1 MGGVA
6 VKGLRLT
13 VLGLLL
19 ATLYVGSLV
28 LFPVEEVRVEGLK
41 HLKEETVLEALRLTP
56 GDPWL
61 WVFPRRAEAL
71 RGNPWVAEASLEK
84 PRVGAV
90 RVVVRE
96 RKPFLPLED
105 GQALSEDGVL
115 LPGGAPFARGPKVVG
130 RGPLPKEA
138 LLALARAYPEA
149 HRLRYT
155 PAGFWVELPEAT
167 LFAPSTELLLKYA
180 QVPKPKGQVFLYS
193 WGVSQRP

>member
-6 VKGLRLT
+6 VRWVL
-13 VLGLLL
+13 LGLLL
-19 ATLYVGSLV
+19 ATLYVGSLA
-28 LFPVEEVRVEGLK
+28 LFPVEEVRVEGLR
-41 HLKEETVLEALRLTP
+41 HLREEEVLKALELAP

-61 WVFPRRAEAL
+61 WVLPGRVKAL
-71 RGNPWVAEASLEK
+71 GQNPWVAEARLEK

-115 LPGGAPFARGPKVVG
+115 LPGGAPHAHGPRVVG

-149 HRLRYT
+149 RRLRYT
-155 PAGFWVELPEAT
+155 PAGFWVELPEAV
-167 LFAPSTELLLKYA
+167 LFAPSAELLLKYA
-180 QVPKPKGQVFLYS
+180 QAPRPKGQVFLYS